1 MDKDYI
7 AFEEFEKLLINT
19 INTNYI
25 NNCHHNNSDINTN
38 GVLYLQD
45 DYCATTIND
54 YIQIYKF
61 NMKMKDKNKIQ
72 KLEKEIED
80 LKIQNNRIM
89 VLCGIVLSVSIIK
102 LFI

>member
-25 NNCHHNNSDINTN
+25 NNCNHNYQNN
-38 GVLYLQD
+38 GLLAD
-45 DYCATTIND
+45 DSSSMTIND

-61 NMKMKDKNKIQ
+61 NIKMKDKNKIQ
-72 KLEKEIED
+72 KLENEIED

>member
-25 NNCHHNNSDINTN
+25 NNCNHNYQNN
-38 GVLYLQD
+38 GLLNEDCSY
-45 DYCATTIND
+45 TTIND